1 MKKTRRAICTN
12 KKMMK
17 KLVHL
22 INLRMIHIFKETKN

>member
-1 MKKTRRAICTN
+1 
-12 KKMMK
+12 MMK